1 VEKIFVGELNKL
13 WDFNR
18 KVIFPTLGFLVV
30 DLLLLLLTFV
40 LLSSQNTKGKKKYFS
55 QLAF

>member
-1 VEKIFVGELNKL
+1 VEKNFVGELNKL
-13 WDFNR
+13 WDFNQ

-40 LLSSQNTKGKKKYFS
+40 LLSSQNTKGKKNTS
-55 QLAF
+55 LN

>member
-13 WDFNR
+13 WDFNQ

>member
-40 LLSSQNTKGKKKYFS
+40 LLSSQNTKGKKNTS
-55 QLAF
+55 LN